1 MLISELVRFTDTVLS
16 EELQTTSNKIGE
28 NMVRNN
34 QVVTSRTKNSLRVD
48 VGGNVG
54 AIWGAGHI
62 DTLETGISPQ
72 RSRLDATLP
81 ELYRRIHA
89 WKGAKGFGW
98 KSSQSF
104 MAAKKQQ
111 IIGSVLYRLGGRTD
125 VFTSEELP
133 TLKRISDRLGQGFVN
148 VKILP

>member
-34 QVVTSRTKNSLRVD
+34 QVVTGRTKNSLRVD

-62 DTLETGISPQ
+62 DTLETGITAE
-72 RSRLDATLP
+72 RSRLENTLDA
-81 ELYRRIHA
+81 LYRKMHVWQANR
-89 WKGAKGFGW
+89 GFGW
-98 KSSQSF
+98 KKQQSF
-104 MAAKKQQ
+104 NAAAKQQ
-111 IIGSVLYRLGGRTD
+111 ISGSLLKRLGGRTD

>member
-62 DTLETGISPQ
+62 DTLETGITAE
-72 RSRLDATLP
+72 RSRLENTLDA
-81 ELYRRIHA
+81 LYRKMHVWQGNR
-89 WKGAKGFGW
+89 GLGW

-125 VFTSEELP
+125 VFTSEQLP